1 MPRIGERIREARKRA
16 ALSQEALADRIG
28 VNRSYLSLVENGK
41 SSPTF
46 EFVEKIAGGMELR
59 VEDIVLGERGRYL
72 VYDSE
77 DESPMYEGLAELL
90 QDESQVLLMN
100 ITDEEKEILRTIR
113 LNSRIRPS
121 KQFFI
126 QALLDF
132 RKSKQPVR

>member
-16 ALSQEALADRIG
+16 GLSQEALADRIG

-46 EFVEKIAGGMELR
+46 EFVEKIAGGMSLR

-72 VYDSE
+72 VYDAE

>member
-16 ALSQEALADRIG
+16 GLSQEALADRIG

-46 EFVEKIAGGMELR
+46 EFVEKIAGGMALR

-72 VYDSE
+72 VYDAE

-90 QDESQVLLMN
+90 QD
-100 ITDEEKEILRTIR
+100 
-113 LNSRIRPS
+113 
-121 KQFFI
+121 
-126 QALLDF
+126 
-132 RKSKQPVR
+132 

>member
-1 MPRIGERIREARKRA
+1 
-16 ALSQEALADRIG
+16 
-28 VNRSYLSLVENGK
+28 
-41 SSPTF
+41 
-46 EFVEKIAGGMELR
+46 
-59 VEDIVLGERGRYL
+59 
-72 VYDSE
+72 
-77 DESPMYEGLAELL
+77 MYEGLAELL

-132 RKSKQPVR
+132 RKSKQQVR

>member
-1 MPRIGERIREARKRA
+1 MPRIGERIREARKA
-16 ALSQEALADRIG
+16 AHLSQEMLADRIG

-46 EFVEKIAGGMELR
+46 EFVEKIAGGMGLR
-59 VEDIVLGERGRYL
+59 VEDVVLGEKGRYL
-72 VYDSE
+72 IYDAE
-77 DESPMYEGLAELL
+77 DESPMYDGLAELL
-90 QDESQVLLMN
+90 QDESQRLMMN
-100 ITDEEKEILRTIR
+100 ITEEEVELLRTIR

-126 QALLDF
+126 QALLDY